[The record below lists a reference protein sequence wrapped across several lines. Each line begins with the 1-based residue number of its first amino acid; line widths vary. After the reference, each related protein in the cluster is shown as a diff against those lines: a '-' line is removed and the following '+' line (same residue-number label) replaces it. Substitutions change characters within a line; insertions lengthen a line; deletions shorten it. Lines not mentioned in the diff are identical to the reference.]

1 MNRLKGDKGIKPDDR
16 AALWAIYGT
25 HTRNHGW

>member
-1 MNRLKGDKGIKPDDR
+1 MNRLTGDKGIKPDDR